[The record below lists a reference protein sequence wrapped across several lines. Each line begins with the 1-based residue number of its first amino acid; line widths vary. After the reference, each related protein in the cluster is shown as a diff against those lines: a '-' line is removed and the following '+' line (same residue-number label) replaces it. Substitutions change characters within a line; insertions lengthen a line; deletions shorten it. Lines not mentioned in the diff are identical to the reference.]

1 MLIQNQHSTRK
12 VSAARGIPRGARTVV
27 GQVNSLAVPSQVSLL
42 GLSRTHLLGTQGP
55 RASDKKVPLC
65 TQEGS
70 CRGAPLGPG
79 PLLQWKILQ
88 VPEQQHCSL
97 WHERPHSQ
105 V

>member
-97 WHERPHSQ
+97 
-105 V
+105 